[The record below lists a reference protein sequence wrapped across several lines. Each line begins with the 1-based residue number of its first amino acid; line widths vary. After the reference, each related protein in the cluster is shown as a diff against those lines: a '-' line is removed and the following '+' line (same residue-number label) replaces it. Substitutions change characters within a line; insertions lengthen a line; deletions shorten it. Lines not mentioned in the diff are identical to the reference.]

1 MKTEVHYFHVSTPD
15 ASFTFLGGPSS
26 PADNGDVWLTNPS
39 GEHVLKVPASCVRE
53 SSREKTAKRIEDDR
67 VASKAPMN

>member
-39 GEHVLKVPASCVRE
+39 GEHVLKVPASCVRR
-53 SSREKTAKRIEDDR
+53 SNREETARRIVETR
-67 VASKAPMN
+67 IPSKAPLN